1 MMRRFTS
8 FVMLILLLPCMLFAR
23 KLIETVPMD
32 VEMAVDIVAEVTVE
46 NIAGVGDSTDNAFDL
61 NSNLVNDMSQGLP
74 IATWTIRS
82 NYKPLSV
89 KIEAFDL
96 QATSGNNDTIPY
108 LLNLESS
115 YVENNGE
122 VSGEF
127 YIKSNGYNGQFSSQA
142 VRNGLYTFTP
152 NAALGVNFADN
163 QIKFIIPDD
172 VDITGKDNTTYSA
185 TVKFTIQEGGVN

>member
-1 MMRRFTS
+1 MRRFAS
-8 FVMLILLLPCMLFAR
+8 FVILILLLPCMLFAR
-23 KLIETVPMD
+23 KLIKTVPMD

-46 NIAGVGDSTDNAFDL
+46 NIAGVGDSSDNAFDL
-61 NSNLVNDMSQGLP
+61 INSDFVNDMSQGLP

-89 KIEAFDL
+89 KIKASDL
-96 QATSGNNDTIPY
+96 KATSGSNDTIPY

-127 YIKSNGYNGQFSSQA
+127 YIKSDGYTGQFSSQA
-142 VRNGLYTFTP
+142 VSDGLYTFTP
-152 NAALGVNFADN
+152 NVALGVNFADN

-172 VDITGKDNTTYSA
+172 VDLNGKDNTTYSA
-185 TVKFTIQEGGVN
+185 TVIFTIQEGGVN

>member
-1 MMRRFTS
+1 MRRFTS

>member
-1 MMRRFTS
+1 
-8 FVMLILLLPCMLFAR
+8 
-23 KLIETVPMD
+23 MD
-32 VEMAVDIVAEVTVE
+32 VEMAVDIVAEVIVE
-46 NIAGVGDSTDNAFDL
+46 NIPGAGHSSDTAFDL
-61 NSNLVNDMSQGLP
+61 NSDLVNDMNQGLP

-89 KIEAFDL
+89 KIEASDL
-96 QATSGNNDTIPY
+96 TAISGSNDTIPY

-115 YVENNGE
+115 YVENNGK
-122 VSGEF
+122 VPGEF
-127 YIKSNGYNGQFSSQA
+127 FIKSNGYNGQFSSQA